1 MPFTSPRCRL
11 AVLLALCPPVAG
23 LAAVTAVP
31 AAAAAAKTQSVAI
44 DGFAF
49 KPQVIT
55 VAPGTTVTWTNADE
69 DPHTVVAT
77 DKSFH
82 SSAMDTDERFSF
94 TFMWPGEFTYFC
106 SLHPHM
112 TGRIVVKG

>member
-1 MPFTSPRCRL
+1 MPFISPRRRFAL
-11 AVLLALCPPVAG
+11 LLALCPPLLG
-23 LAAVTAVP
+23 LAAAGDVH
-31 AAAAAAKTQSVAI
+31 AAAATKMQSVTI

-55 VAPGTTVTWTNADE
+55 VAPGTTVTWNNADE
-69 DPHTVVAT
+69 DPHTVVAI

-94 TFMWPGEFTYFC
+94 TFTRPGEFAYFC

-112 TGRIVVKG
+112 TGKVVVKG

>member
-1 MPFTSPRCRL
+1 MPFTSPRCRI
-11 AVLLALCPPVAG
+11 AMLLALCPPLLG
-23 LAAVTAVP
+23 LAAVGGVH
-31 AAAAAAKTQSVAI
+31 AAAAKTQSVAI

-49 KPQVIT
+49 MPQVIT
-55 VAPGTTVTWTNADE
+55 ITAGTTVTWTNADE

-82 SSAMDTDERFSF
+82 SSAIDTDERFSF
-94 TFMWPGEFTYFC
+94 TFTHPGEFTYFC

-112 TGRIVVKG
+112 TGKVVVKG

>member
-1 MPFTSPRCRL
+1 MPFNSPRCRL
-11 AVLLALCPPVAG
+11 AILLTLCPPLAG
-23 LAAVTAVP
+23 LAAVTAVH
-31 AAAAAAKTQSVAI
+31 AAAAKTQSVAI

-82 SSAMDTDERFSF
+82 SSALDTDERFSF
-94 TFMWPGEFTYFC
+94 TFTHPGEFAYFC

-112 TGRIVVKG
+112 TGKIVVKG